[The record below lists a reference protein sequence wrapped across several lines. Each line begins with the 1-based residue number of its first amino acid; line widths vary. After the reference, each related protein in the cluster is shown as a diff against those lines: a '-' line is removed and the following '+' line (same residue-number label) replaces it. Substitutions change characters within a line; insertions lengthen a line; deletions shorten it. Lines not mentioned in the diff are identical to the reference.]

1 MPAAISRPSKAWPC
15 SIAPPTRNV
24 ISPRR
29 AARFESSSPGPTYGE
44 NLERR
49 SELWDGADGWQ
60 FVSNAIHVTTGDIGL
75 LAGEGYTDYRFEF
88 DLELPAKGQGIAGWV
103 VRAQSTADCL
113 MFQLQSADSPYKAP
127 QFKTQPNTLRPH
139 VRHNG
144 QWTIA
149 DPVPLPRPVRQ
160 GERHR
165 IGVECRGAEIT
176 VFLDGEKVCRRDD
189 AGFHGGS
196 VGFRAAG
203 PAEQGLFRNIA
214 LRKL

>member
-1 MPAAISRPSKAWPC
+1 
-15 SIAPPTRNV
+15 
-24 ISPRR
+24 
-29 AARFESSSPGPTYGE
+29 
-44 NLERR
+44 
-49 SELWDGADGWQ
+49 
-60 FVSNAIHVTTGDIGL
+60 
-75 LAGEGYTDYRFEF
+75 
-88 DLELPAKGQGIAGWV
+88 
-103 VRAQSTADCL
+103 

-149 DPVPLPRPVRQ
+149 DPVPLPKPVRQ
-160 GERHR
+160 GETHR